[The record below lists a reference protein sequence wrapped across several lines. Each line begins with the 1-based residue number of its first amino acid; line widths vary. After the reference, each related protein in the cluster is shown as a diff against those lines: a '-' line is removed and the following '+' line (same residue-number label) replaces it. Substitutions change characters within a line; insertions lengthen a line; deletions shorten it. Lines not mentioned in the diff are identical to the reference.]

1 MSGLDI
7 KNRILALLKD
17 SSLSFHDRMMIKILL
32 PVMEDTVLNELFK
45 TLSHEQE
52 KLEKIDKKRDRVEL
66 KYEVLLHKVAK
77 KINH

>member
-7 KNRILALLKD
+7 KKSILKLLKG

-45 TLSHEQE
+45 VLSDEQE

-66 KYEVLLHKVAK
+66 KYQVLLQKVAK
-77 KINH
+77 NNHK

>member
-7 KNRILALLKD
+7 KNRILGLLKD

-45 TLSHEQE
+45 TLSNEQE

-77 KINH
+77 KTNH